1 METEYKGYK
10 IVADKSYGFKEI
22 KASGRG
28 SVHLSLRGKYTTLAV
43 ARQAID
49 TYLDSKQVKDNG
61 ETD

>member
-10 IVADKSYGFKEI
+10 IVSDKGYGFKEI
-22 KASGRG
+22 KPTGKG
-28 SVHLSLRGKYTTLAV
+28 SVHLSLRGKYTTVAV

-49 TYLDSKQVKDNG
+49 SYLDSKQVKDNG